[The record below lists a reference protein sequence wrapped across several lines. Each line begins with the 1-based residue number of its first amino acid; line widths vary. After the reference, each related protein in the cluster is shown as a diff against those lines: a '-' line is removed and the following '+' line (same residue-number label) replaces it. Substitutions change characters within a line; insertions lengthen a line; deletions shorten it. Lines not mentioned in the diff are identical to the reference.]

1 MKIFI
6 SWSGEKSGA
15 VATALKSWLPCVI
28 NVLDPWLSIE
38 DIEKGTRWSKILS
51 KKLKK
56 THVGIICLTRTNLT
70 APWLLYEAGAISKT
84 LDNTYVCPYL
94 IDLEKK
100 ELKGPL
106 AQFQL
111 TKADKQDT
119 KRLIKTLNKALGNQ
133 ALRETLLNESFE
145 KLWPDLRKSLRKIQ
159 QDPKFSQE
167 IVTDE
172 QEMYSRIVPSQNIDR
187 SMLSKLGDSVE
198 EIRCIC
204 LKRLKKMYPKRKIED
219 DSIRANVFLP
229 EYRTS
234 NPQGYAFKL
243 YMPSQLRRQMNH
255 PPELDIRFHP
265 GEGATGTVFDEGQ
278 QKIILSKDFFLSERH
293 KSQIHPELKW
303 IISTPLKG
311 TKGTTLAVL
320 NIDCI
325 RDELNRESIKR
336 LAKLIESKV
345 AQLCKILDQAVKAK
359 ISIKY
364 GELNE

>member
-6 SWSGEKSGA
+6 SWSGEKSSA

-38 DIEKGTRWSKILS
+38 DIEKGTPWSKSLS

-56 THVGIICLTRTNLT
+56 SLVSIICLTRTNLR

-119 KRLIKTLNKALGNQ
+119 KRLIKTLNRALGNQ
-133 ALRETLLNESFE
+133 ALPETRLNESFK
-145 KLWPDLRKSLRKIQ
+145 KLWPDLKKTLQKIQ
-159 QDPKFSQE
+159 KDPKFSQK
-167 IVTDE
+167 IVIDE
-172 QEMYSRIVPSQNIDR
+172 REMYSRIVPSQNIDS
-187 SMLSKLGDSVE
+187 SMLSKFGDLVE

-204 LKRLKKMYPKRKIED
+204 LNRLKKMYSKRKIED

-229 EYRTS
+229 DYRTS

-243 YMPSQLRRQMNH
+243 YMPSQLRRQMNY
-255 PPELDIRFHP
+255 PPEHGIRFYP
-265 GEGATGTVFDEGQ
+265 GEGATGIVFDEGQ
-278 QKIILSKDFFLSERH
+278 QKIILHKDFLLSERH

-311 TKGTTLAVL
+311 TKGTTQAVL
-320 NIDCI
+320 NIDGI
-325 RDELNRESIKR
+325 RRDLNRESIKQ
-336 LAKLIESKV
+336 LANLIESKV
-345 AQLCKILDQAVKAK
+345 AQLCKILDQAMKAK